1 MPTWEFLLQKKG
13 DKSWLPLES
22 PTLEILEGEY
32 RLAAKTSLDNASIDI
47 NIECLPSDGETDP
60 WQRRLTRVV
69 NSQGLV
75 LIAPFLNFTSGS
87 WQFNCTVVASD
98 KLPEVKSLS
107 IEVLGAIAD
116 SWEGFDLVTD
126 NLFASELLPKVEIP
140 TLEIPKVE
148 ILENGNCAKTAA
160 LPTQLITLYE
170 SEFIIRGGEAL
181 EIMGEAYLSGDIEI
195 MLTNDCGDIIQTEY
209 AHDSS
214 DSDFYSYI
222 ITIPEQAEAQKF
234 TGQVR
239 ISPHEPLQGD
249 YITSQALRIDCQAIF
264 NSLRKFPVLP
274 FENLP
279 AHVPIKRNI
288 KFPELPEFLTGR
300 KNKSQPALP
309 TPKKPIPN
317 WQISNPFK
325 IPSYLDHSDL
335 RYEFE

>member
-32 RLAAKTSLDNASIDI
+32 RLAARTSLDKASIDI
-47 NIECLPSDGETDP
+47 NIDYSPSDRETNA
-60 WQRRLTRVV
+60 WQRRLTRAV

-75 LIAPFLNFTSGS
+75 LVAPFLDFTSGT
-87 WQFNCTVVASD
+87 WQFSCGVGS
-98 KLPEVKSLS
+98 EVKFLS
-107 IEVLGAIAD
+107 IEVLGAISD
-116 SWEGFDLVTD
+116 YWEGFDLVID
-126 NLFASELLPKVEIP
+126 NQLTSAMTPEVDLPKM
-140 TLEIPKVE
+140 EIPKME
-148 ILENGNCAKTAA
+148 ILENENFTKTST
-160 LPTQLITLYE
+160 LPTELITLYE
-170 SEFIIRGGEAL
+170 SEFIIKGGEAL

-195 MLTNDCGDIIQTEY
+195 ILTNDSGDIIHNEY

-214 DSDFYSYI
+214 DSDFFSYT
-222 ITIPEQAEAQKF
+222 ITIPEQAEAQRF
-234 TGQVR
+234 VGQVR
-239 ISPHEPLQGD
+239 ISPHEPLKGD
-249 YITSQALRIDCQAIF
+249 RITSQVLSVDCQALF
-264 NSLRKFPVLP
+264 NPFRKFPVLP

-279 AHVPIKRNI
+279 AHVPVRRNI

-300 KNKSQPALP
+300 KNKSQVSS

-325 IPSYLDHSDL
+325 IPNYSDNSDL